1 MALRDDTHYITL
13 VLGGDMAAFRVL
25 VDRHKD
31 LVYTIVLKIS
41 RNREDAE
48 ELAQDVFVKA
58 FQGLSSFRQ
67 ESSFATWLYRIA
79 FNEAINKF
87 RKKGQKMVSLEEET
101 TADLADYPAEDEDDG
116 LTREEKYEAIQEA
129 MAVLPEPDQVL
140 MTLFYTQ
147 DMPVREISEVTG
159 LSESNV
165 KVRLHRARLR
175 LASALKEAGRK
186 NPLTVH

>member
-1 MALRDDTHYITL
+1 
-13 VLGGDMAAFRVL
+13 MAAFRVL